1 MSLFDRS
8 TENAF
13 SHATTL
19 RQMMGE
25 MRNSP
30 DPALRAYY
38 QEMHDLITD
47 LATVRNAAA
56 LMKMQAWWVE
66 PGRVGGP
73 GRP

>member
-1 MSLFDRS
+1 
-8 TENAF
+8 
-13 SHATTL
+13 
-19 RQMMGE
+19 MMGE